1 MKKISFF
8 LFIIIIQ
15 SNISAQNYDISDFVG
30 NWSGQWN
37 NTTFGSTGST
47 TMTLTSD
54 ATNMTAQMILD
65 MNGNVLGGADPA
77 PMTLDGTYTDTEFT
91 VSATTD
97 LFGEFTLS
105 VDNMGVLTGAGINVP
120 NTSIDKVDLSGT
132 ATPTSITINYVV
144 TFSADAGG
152 GTAIGVLLFNTK
164 HPLGI
169 ENIGNGVV
177 DGFTLRQNYP
187 NPFNPSTAISFSL
200 PTDNLVSLT
209 IYSISG
215 QLIRQLVNQSLN
227 SGEYSI
233 VWDGKDGFGNSVSGG
248 VYIFNL
254 QIENNNLTK
263 KMVLMK

>member
-15 SNISAQNYDISDFVG
+15 SNISAQNYNISDFVG

-97 LFGEFTLS
+97 LFGEFIVHPDVKIQGSFCIFSL
-105 VDNMGVLTGAGINVP
+105 GICSMAKASH
-120 NTSIDKVDLSGT
+120 TSISEAK
-132 ATPTSITINYVV
+132 
-144 TFSADAGG
+144 
-152 GTAIGVLLFNTK
+152 
-164 HPLGI
+164 
-169 ENIGNGVV
+169 
-177 DGFTLRQNYP
+177 R
-187 NPFNPSTAISFSL
+187 
-200 PTDNLVSLT
+200 
-209 IYSISG
+209 
-215 QLIRQLVNQSLN
+215 
-227 SGEYSI
+227 
-233 VWDGKDGFGNSVSGG
+233 
-248 VYIFNL
+248 
-254 QIENNNLTK
+254 
-263 KMVLMK
+263 